1 MRLCKVV
8 LIGLL
13 AIAANTPVLAQAE
26 LLIPRSRV
34 ENANYYLLTMVIK
47 GDVVAASHK
56 RVSPLSVG
64 YTKTETNCKTMKM
77 IALGYSEASLSA
89 IKIKRTKWFDLVDG
103 SSKSDLANFV
113 CAIKAVQSAG
123 DKPKGI

>member
-13 AIAANTPVLAQAE
+13 AIAANTPVLVHAE

-34 ENANYYLLTMVIK
+34 ENANYYLLTMAIK
-47 GDVVAASHK
+47 GDVVVASSS
-56 RVSPLSVG
+56 RISALSAS
-64 YTKTETNCKTMKM
+64 YSKTETNCKTTKM
-77 IALGYSEASLSA
+77 RELGYGESLSA
-89 IKIKRTKWFDLVDG
+89 MTIRPTKWFDLVDG

-113 CAIKAVQSAG
+113 CAIKAVLVV
-123 DKPKGI
+123 P